1 MLVAPTVPTTPQS
14 PPHAGSI
21 ISDTSLWAQLNATSS
36 RKPTSSPELPPQLS
50 AAPSTFLWAA
60 QPQARRHQARMVG
73 AGLPPLGL
81 TPGLS
86 KGGVRS
92 NKITSRGH
100 LHTNHKLVHN
110 PKFFPESLCTP
121 SPRTECPPED
131 RPQQWVTGSSS
142 RQGQDPFKGHVGGGD
157 IDQHGLTELRGA
169 NEPRGGDRAGVCS
182 ALGLY
187 LTLPQQLGTFPV
199 PPPPQPHGAQSP

>member
-14 PPHAGSI
+14 PPRAGSV
-21 ISDTSLWAQLNATSS
+21 ISDAFLWAQLNATSS
-36 RKPTSSPELPPQLS
+36 RKPTSSPELPPQFS
-50 AAPSTFLWAA
+50 AAPSTFLQAP

-81 TPGLS
+81 TPGLN
-86 KGGVRS
+86 KGGGVRS

-100 LHTNHKLVHN
+100 L
-110 PKFFPESLCTP
+110 
-121 SPRTECPPED
+121 
-131 RPQQWVTGSSS
+131 Q
-142 RQGQDPFKGHVGGGD
+142 
-157 IDQHGLTELRGA
+157 A
-169 NEPRGGDRAGVCS
+169 NEPRGGDRAGVCP

-199 PPPPQPHGAQSP
+199 PPPPQPHGAQSPQGRKVYPLLYFRDTHRASLCSQLYGDWRTSQAKLAFTVIH